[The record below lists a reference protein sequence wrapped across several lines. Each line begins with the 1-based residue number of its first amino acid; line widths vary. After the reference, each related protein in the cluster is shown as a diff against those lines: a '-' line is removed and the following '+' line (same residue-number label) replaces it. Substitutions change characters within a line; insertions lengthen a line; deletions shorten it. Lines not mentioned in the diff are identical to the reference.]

1 MKFISWNVNG
11 IRAAL
16 KKGFSEYFSSQNAD
30 FFCIQET
37 KAKKEQVEDQWA
49 KNYYSFWNSA
59 EKPGYSGTAIFS
71 KKKPLEV
78 IYGIGI
84 SEHDKEG
91 RVITLKYDD
100 FFLVN
105 VYTPNSQNELKR
117 LSYRKN
123 WDSCFLSYVLNLE
136 KKLPV
141 IICGDLNVAH
151 KEIDLARPKQ
161 NIKNPGFSPEEREG
175 FNKIIASGFI
185 DTFREF
191 ETGEDFYSWW
201 SYRAGA
207 RERNIGWRI
216 DYWCISNQLKERLRS
231 ASIMNEIMGS
241 DHCPVTIELD

>member
-11 IRAAL
+11 VRAAL

-37 KAKKEQVEDQWA
+37 KAKKEQVDEKWA
-49 KNYYSFWNSA
+49 KNYFSFWNSA

-71 KKKPLEV
+71 KKEPLEA

-117 LSYRKN
+117 LSYRKD
-123 WDSCFLSYVLNLE
+123 WDSSFLSYVLNLE
-136 KKLPV
+136 KTLPV

-161 NIKNPGFSPEEREG
+161 NIKNPGFSLEEREG

-191 ETGEDFYSWW
+191 EIGEGYYSWW
-201 SYRAGA
+201 SYRARA

-216 DYWCISNQLKERLRS
+216 DYWCISHQLRERLRS
-231 ASIMNEIMGS
+231 ASIMNGIMGS

>member
-16 KKGFSEYFSSQNAD
+16 KKGFSEYFYSQNAD

-91 RVITLKYDD
+91 RVITLKYND

-117 LSYRKN
+117 LSYRKD
-123 WDSCFLSYVLNLE
+123 WDSSFLSYVLNLE
-136 KKLPV
+136 KTLPV

-201 SYRAGA
+201 SYRARA

-231 ASIMNEIMGS
+231 ASIMDEIMGS

>member
-11 IRAAL
+11 VRAAL

-117 LSYRKN
+117 LSYRKD
-123 WDSCFLSYVLNLE
+123 WDSSFLSYVLNLE
-136 KKLPV
+136 KTLPV

-191 ETGEDFYSWW
+191 EIGEGYYSWW
-201 SYRAGA
+201 SYRFNSRAK
-207 RERNIGWRI
+207 NVGWRL
-216 DYWCISNQLKERLRS
+216 DYFLSSKNGLDMVEDAFILNDV
-231 ASIMNEIMGS
+231 MGS
-241 DHCPVTIELD
+241 DHCPVGIKLN

>member
-11 IRAAL
+11 VRAAL

-59 EKPGYSGTAIFS
+59 DKPGYSGTAIFS
-71 KKKPLEV
+71 KKEPLEV
-78 IYGIGI
+78 INGIGI
-84 SEHDKEG
+84 SKHDKEG

-117 LSYRKN
+117 LSYRKD
-123 WDSCFLSYVLNLE
+123 WDSSFLSYVLNLE
-136 KKLPV
+136 KTLPV

-191 ETGEDFYSWW
+191 EIGEGYYSWW
-201 SYRAGA
+201 SYRARA

-216 DYWCISNQLKERLRS
+216 DYWCISHQLRERLRS
-231 ASIMNEIMGS
+231 ASIMNGIMGS